1 MDWWSF
7 GILIYELL
15 YGFTPFRGKK
25 RDETFNNIL
34 KRPLNFPEQPE
45 VSEACK
51 VRRGIR
57 LHLNHRSSL
66 RTCSQTTSSDK
77 QLNVMHTTPH
87 TADQELLRLAARK
100 PCDSGRAHP

>member
-1 MDWWSF
+1 MTEVWVYHRVDWWSF

-51 VRRGIR
+51 V
-57 LHLNHRSSL
+57 HQCYKS
-66 RTCSQTTSSDK
+66 SQTCAYMVMFSVLVELALAETPPAAGLTEASS
-77 QLNVMHTTPH
+77 
-87 TADQELLRLAARK
+87 R
-100 PCDSGRAHP
+100 GRQR

>member
-34 KRPLNFPEQPE
+34 KRTLTFPEQPE
-45 VSEACK
+45 VSDACK
-51 VRRGIR
+51 VRKRRNSNSGTQEVQVETQFQEYKFR
-57 LHLNHRSSL
+57 CANAPHLKACGGQM
-66 RTCSQTTSSDK
+66 TGQYVP
-77 QLNVMHTTPH
+77 QG
-87 TADQELLRLAARK
+87 LAGAL
-100 PCDSGRAHP
+100 A

>member
-1 MDWWSF
+1 MDSVLALVGPHVLGILFGNAGQPDEWCCAPQNDILELSVTVVWVDHRVDWWSF

-51 VRRGIR
+51 V
-57 LHLNHRSSL
+57 HP
-66 RTCSQTTSSDK
+66 CS
-77 QLNVMHTTPH
+77 
-87 TADQELLRLAARK
+87 
-100 PCDSGRAHP
+100 

>member
-1 MDWWSF
+1 MTIVWVDHRVDWWSF

-51 VRRGIR
+51 VRRGLLSWPGLSCSRSRIR
-57 LHLNHRSSL
+57 QVRECL
-66 RTCSQTTSSDK
+66 QWPFSD
-77 QLNVMHTTPH
+77 
-87 TADQELLRLAARK
+87 
-100 PCDSGRAHP
+100 